1 MCLLQFKQINTTQI
15 KKIREKILKCSQKT
29 PDVSGVG
36 TTTVLNTKIREV
48 ERKIPHTSGLVKK
61 ADYNMKI
68 TGIEANYLTTLDY
81 YEFTGEI
88 LETKIKEKGLVDKS
102 NISNLIKN
110 SDLNT
115 KLLTLAINI
124 EINISKILVIAIIIF
139 QCGNQEDC
147 LMKVLNFLLHLLLRL

>member
-1 MCLLQFKQINTTQI
+1 
-15 KKIREKILKCSQKT
+15 
-29 PDVSGVG
+29 
-36 TTTVLNTKIREV
+36 
-48 ERKIPHTSGLVKK
+48 
-61 ADYNMKI
+61 MKI

-115 KLLTLAINI
+115 NIEINI

-139 QCGNQEDC
+139 QCGNQKDC
-147 LMKVLNFLLHLLLRL
+147 LMKVLNFLLHLLLRC